1 MTAVI
6 GSALLM
12 DSRCLH
18 CGGANS
24 STAGNRR
31 RILYVTFQ
39 IPRSKP
45 HGSPMS
51 ILPEYEQQLRLRN
64 VDHWC
69 TSEEES

>member
-12 DSRCLH
+12 DTVNGLTDCLH
-18 CGGANS
+18 CGGATS

-45 HGSPMS
+45 HGSS
-51 ILPEYEQQLRLRN
+51 SSACEIK
-64 VDHWC
+64 C
-69 TSEEES
+69 